1 MIKEEVMS
9 DRIRQP
15 QKTVALSAKARP
27 ISRYD
32 AKLLNTFAHMYDH
45 GDVPPSGTVVTVSSV
60 VVPVRPLSRSE
71 SALYKELYDFMN
83 GGGWNVSLKFPNT
96 VPAYGAENPQ
106 NAFIER
112 IGKYELTLYR
122 SFIAMIENEVEP
134 R

>member
-1 MIKEEVMS
+1 MS
-9 DRIRQP
+9 DRIRKP

-32 AKLLNTFAHMYDH
+32 AKLLNTFAHMYTNNTEDKTP
-45 GDVPPSGTVVTVSSV
+45 DGTVITVSSV

-71 SALYKELYDFMN
+71 SALYKELYDYIEN
-83 GGGWNVSLKFPNT
+83 SLVWNSSLVFPTT
-96 VPAYGAENPQ
+96 VPAYDESEVNQ
-106 NAFIER
+106 NSFIER

-122 SFIAMIENEVEP
+122 SFKAMLEDGVEP

>member
-1 MIKEEVMS
+1 MS

-32 AKLLNTFAHMYDH
+32 AQLLNTFAHMYDH